1 MDSDKIVDIFII
13 TAAIAI
19 LVARI
24 AGWITW
30 PWIWITAIIWIPFA
44 IGLALLVSL
53 IFILII
59 IAAINKIKEI
69 NK

>member
-1 MDSDKIVDIFII
+1 MDSDRIVDIFII
-13 TAAIAI
+13 TTAIAI

-24 AGWITW
+24 VGWITW

-53 IFILII
+53 ICILII